1 MIKGI
6 CISKK
11 ILTRCFFFRSKQSV
25 ERMLGKIKDLEEIKL
40 TSIFSSSS
48 GGILCLLDTLPYPE
62 NNVHPDQLGLPHSL
76 HLPCCPFHPFR
87 SGTENKYFKRE
98 QIKEIID
105 QAAISA
111 EDLDLTHLLPLLQN
125 FVYQTFHSLG
135 VFYFSNSMVN
145 PLLYSIMSERFRRSF
160 NELRNKIIICQQD
173 DNGVIT
179 SSQ

>member
-1 MIKGI
+1 MLKGI

-48 GGILCLLDTLPYPE
+48 GGILCLLDTLPCPE
-62 NNVHPDQLGLPHSL
+62 NDVHPDQLGLPHSL

-98 QIKEIID
+98 GANKRIIN

-111 EDLDLTHLLPLLQN
+111 EDVELPSPTFYHFHRTLFIKYFILQAC
-125 FVYQTFHSLG
+125 FTF
-135 VFYFSNSMVN
+135 
-145 PLLYSIMSERFRRSF
+145 PIPW
-160 NELRNKIIICQQD
+160 
-173 DNGVIT
+173 
-179 SSQ
+179 